1 MYLIVFKE
9 AFKACIFEF
18 NGYIHLPCDEKV
30 LSCMC
35 THESFLVLFPSQR
48 RNCILADEM
57 GLGKTIQSITFL
69 YEIYLKGIHGP
80 FLVIAPLSTIPNWER
95 EFRTWTELNVVVYH
109 GSQASRRTIQLYEMY
124 FKDPQVKCLRRTV
137 LTHRGTLTRWMFK
150 WFSYLLGERLD
161 FAELEKFC
169 LDFLLNLCLDYN
181 SLSYDDRSFFL

>member
-9 AFKACIFEF
+9 AFKACVYEF
-18 NGYIHLPCDEKV
+18 NGYIHLPCDKKA

-124 FKDPQVKCLRRTV
+124 FKDPQVKCFRWAV
-137 LTHRGTLTRWMFK
+137 LTRRGALTRWMFK
-150 WFSYLLGERLD
+150 WFSDLWGECLD
-161 FAELEKFC
+161 FAELKKFC
-169 LDFLLNLCLDYN
+169 LDFLPNLCLDYN
-181 SLSYDDRSFFL
+181 SLSYDDRSFSL

>member
-1 MYLIVFKE
+1 MMSFQCKLTILKNFWFSQFNSLLIFYVLSYEEIIQTGFIIVF
-9 AFKACIFEF
+9 
-18 NGYIHLPCDEKV
+18 
-30 LSCMC
+30 
-35 THESFLVLFPSQR
+35 R

-124 FKDPQVKCLRRTV
+124 FKDPQVKALHYFSFSLCFMCLTV
-137 LTHRGTLTRWMFK
+137 I
-150 WFSYLLGERLD
+150 Y
-161 FAELEKFC
+161 
-169 LDFLLNLCLDYN
+169 
-181 SLSYDDRSFFL
+181 

>member
-1 MYLIVFKE
+1 MKLYLIVFKE
-9 AFKACIFEF
+9 AFKACIYKF
-18 NGYIHLPCDEKV
+18 NGYIHLPCDEKA

-124 FKDPQVKCLRRTV
+124 FKDPQVKCLRQTV
-137 LTHRGTLTRWMFK
+137 LTRRGTFK
-150 WFSYLLGERLD
+150 HVECSNGFRPFGGMSRFFL
-161 FAELEKFC
+161 ELEKFWFR
-169 LDFLLNLCLDYN
+169 FLTQFMFGL
-181 SLSYDDRSFFL
+181 